1 LVRLIKAGYD
11 PDSVADLDR
20 TSLLNQYAEFVL
32 AGEPEKLP
40 ETDSRPSE
48 VSSPAPVAVT
58 NFDMQMKMFELEM
71 LRLQAEREEREWAR
85 LRLEKEREER
95 LRREEL
101 EREER
106 LRREELEKQRWEA
119 DRELRLREIK
129 LKEDELARQAAK
141 DKLDGERKRSLA
153 NRTKFFGEAM
163 KNVLWKFPQD
173 PAEIPGYFEHIENLF
188 TLYEVDDDV
197 KSKLLQAQLTDRAKS
212 LTVRL
217 TLEQLNDYDE
227 LKEFLLNEFK
237 ISPIQ
242 LRERFFSLR
251 KKPDETYTLLASKLH
266 NALMY
271 YVRSRNISDD
281 FDKLVSLFCAD
292 RLKEL
297 VPKGCLDFI
306 LAQEKDGWMKHDELA
321 HSIDTLHGLS

>member
-1 LVRLIKAGYD
+1 
-11 PDSVADLDR
+11 
-20 TSLLNQYAEFVL
+20 
-32 AGEPEKLP
+32 
-40 ETDSRPSE
+40 
-48 VSSPAPVAVT
+48 
-58 NFDMQMKMFELEM
+58 
-71 LRLQAEREEREWAR
+71 
-85 LRLEKEREER
+85 
-95 LRREEL
+95 
-101 EREER
+101 
-106 LRREELEKQRWEA
+106 
-119 DRELRLREIK
+119 
-129 LKEDELARQAAK
+129 
-141 DKLDGERKRSLA
+141 
-153 NRTKFFGEAM
+153 M

-173 PAEIPGYFEHIENLF
+173 PAESRGYFEHIENLF

-271 YVRSRNISDD
+271 
-281 FDKLVSLFCAD
+281 
-292 RLKEL
+292 
-297 VPKGCLDFI
+297 
-306 LAQEKDGWMKHDELA
+306 
-321 HSIDTLHGLS
+321 